1 MRNVIILLGIA
12 AASLAGGAAFA
23 HTLVLE
29 RRGADSVPAFAHDG
43 VLEAIAGDRIVRA
56 LAVGPDQRVAGVP
69 IIRNR
74 QQASIAVPADA
85 TALAVRYLGLP
96 AGRAADGTRKVGSR
110 VQNPDVPEVIR
121 SEVDTVAV
129 LRPGLD
135 PAALPAVPLQLVPLQ
150 EVAGVT
156 AGATVRVRVTLDG
169 EPLAG
174 VMVRLDALSTD
185 VGGPTA
191 TTGAD
196 GVAAAVVPRAGLN
209 LFVVSQVIP
218 APADPEAHVI
228 RRQASLSFEAVA
240 APAR

>member
-1 MRNVIILLGIA
+1 MKNVVILLGVA

-29 RRGADSVPAFAHDG
+29 RRGADTVPAFAHDG

-56 LAVGPDQRVAGVP
+56 LAVGPDQRTSPVP
-69 IIRNR
+69 IIRTR
-74 QQASIAVPADA
+74 QQASMAVPTGA
-85 TALAVRYLGLP
+85 TALMVRYVGLP

-110 VQNPDVPEVIR
+110 TQNPDVAEVIR
-121 SEVDTVAV
+121 SEVDTLAV

-135 PAALPAVPLQLVPLQ
+135 PTALPPVPLQLVPLQ
-150 EVAGVT
+150 ELAGAA

-169 EPLAG
+169 EPAAG
-174 VMVRLDALSTD
+174 VVVRLDALSTD
-185 VGGPTA
+185 IGGPTA

-209 LFVVSQVIP
+209 LFSVSQVIP

-228 RRQASLSFEAVA
+228 RRQASLSFEAA
-240 APAR
+240 APGSQ